1 MSDWLSMLKLRVS
14 WGQTGNSDISTN
26 AFPGY
31 YTSEA
36 WNKEDKSKEIG
47 VFQQRFGNPN
57 LKWETTTEWNLGID
71 FGLFNNRI
79 TGSAEYYDKVISDLL
94 SYKPLNTYQELTR
107 VMANIGKTQSTGI
120 EVTLNT
126 RNMVLKNFSWTTDFT
141 FTKYKDR

>member
-1 MSDWLSMLKLRVS
+1 MNKHFVTILEDEVYHPLGGV
-14 WGQTGNSDISTN
+14 
-26 AFPGY
+26 FPG
-31 YTSEA
+31 EVLQ
-36 WNKEDKSKEIG
+36 N
-47 VFQQRFGNPN
+47 F
-57 LKWETTTEWNLGID
+57 GID

-126 RNMVLKNFSWTTDFT
+126 RNMILKNFS
-141 FTKYKDR
+141 